1 MACDFM
7 TMGEAAKALGLTKA
21 RISQLAGSGVLVSE
35 MLNGRKQVSRESVQA
50 YLCQRQA
57 PGRVSAAQQGA
68 KMTLMSASYEVA
80 RISYEFDREYPFAVA
95 EVLDPSRMPL
105 GTTTSGGSVRKREF
119 NEWWA
124 HRSIPD
130 TRPSLLAKKAEL
142 GVSEGLQIPIKS
154 YGLSLSDCY
163 WLLPDGESLTWG
175 SLNYFDNDFDGG
187 LDLSG
192 AWLANV
198 GLNSPDNTSEGELPK
213 RWVIREG
220 LRSLLKGSGVDD
232 QRPFNE
238 CVATALHA
246 RLLDDGEFVPYELV
260 RLESGPACAC
270 PDFLNGH
277 EEYIPAYY
285 LQRNIGN
292 TRGSSTYDRLCRY
305 AGKLGADEES
315 VREGLS
321 KMLVCDSILANS
333 DRHWR
338 NFGFIRDV
346 DTLELRL
353 APAFD
358 SGNCLWYAKTDAEIA
373 EEDWSFQAKPFGPE
387 PARQLAI
394 IDRASWFEGVRLDGF
409 VEEAMEILSG
419 SEYVGNTERR
429 RFVEKGLA
437 RRVSDV
443 RAVMAVLALR

>member
-1 MACDFM
+1 MPEDFM
-7 TMGEAAKALGLTKA
+7 TMGEAAKALDLTKA
-21 RISQLAGSGVLVSE
+21 RISQLASSGVLVAE
-35 MLNGRKQVSRESVQA
+35 MIGGRKQVSRKSAQA
-50 YLCQRQA
+50 YLAQRQSAGRA
-57 PGRVSAAQQGA
+57 PAARQGIR
-68 KMTLMSASYEVA
+68 MTLMSANYEVA
-80 RISYEFDREYPFAVA
+80 RVSYEFDREYPFAVA
-95 EVLDPSRMPL
+95 EVLDQARMPF
-105 GTTTSGGSVRKREF
+105 GTVTSGGLVRKREF

-130 TRPSLLAKKAEL
+130 TRPSLLAKKTEL

-163 WLLPDGESLTWG
+163 WLLPDDESLSWNA
-175 SLNYFDNDFDGG
+175 LNYFDNDFDGG
-187 LDLSG
+187 RDTSG

-213 RWVIREG
+213 RWVIRG
-220 LRSLLKGSGVDD
+220 GQRILLKGSGVDD

-246 RLLDDGEFVPYELV
+246 RLLEEGEFVPYELV
-260 RLESGPACAC
+260 QLESGPACAC
-270 PDFLNGH
+270 PDFLNGR

-285 LQRNIGN
+285 LHRNVGN
-292 TRGSSTYDRLCRY
+292 VRGTSPYDRLCKHVGR
-305 AGKLGADEES
+305 LGADEDA

-321 KMLVCDSILANS
+321 KMLVCDSILANA

-338 NFGFIRDV
+338 NFGFIRNI

-353 APAFD
+353 APVFD
-358 SGNCLWYAKTDAEIA
+358 SGNCLWYGKTNNEIYA
-373 EEDWSFQAKPFGPE
+373 GDWGFLAKPFGPE

-394 IDRASWFEGVRLDGF
+394 VDRAGWFDSDRLTGF

-419 SEYVGNTERR
+419 SEHAGDAERR
-429 RFVEKGLA
+429 AFIEKGLEA
-437 RRVSDV
+437 RVRDVS
-443 RAVMAVLALR
+443 AVMAVLAMR